1 MEKTD
6 RFPNPASS
14 SSILDD
20 TLAASVPDAA
30 TVTSDGRSLQRMI
43 DGISF
48 REVPTHIDDRGS
60 VFELY
65 DTRWNWHPEPLVSSY
80 CFTMRPGVVKGWSL
94 HKEHEDR
101 YIVLQGVMQVVL
113 YDPRPDSPTCGQV
126 YTTVLSE
133 FNRRLFTFPKNI
145 WHADFNIGDKD
156 ATVVNFPTRPYLHEK
171 PDKYRLPIDT
181 PLIPFKFPPGTR
193 GG

>member
-43 DGISF
+43 DGVSF

-113 YDPRPDSPTCGQV
+113 YDPTS
-126 YTTVLSE
+126 
-133 FNRRLFTFPKNI
+133 
-145 WHADFNIGDKD
+145 
-156 ATVVNFPTRPYLHEK
+156 
-171 PDKYRLPIDT
+171 
-181 PLIPFKFPPGTR
+181 
-193 GG
+193 